1 MKARL
6 ATSILLA
13 AGLTAPFAATA
24 IADTALE
31 NPAVREILAMTEA
44 GVGEAVILARIAQI
58 DSWPELTG
66 EEIAA
71 LKKKKVGDRVLLR
84 LVERAGAAPETRPE
98 PRSEPEPEPS
108 QRSEPA
114 PAPAPVPAPPPAEP
128 DGATAATAAET
139 PPRLRVEL
147 TTDFPV
153 HWVEV
158 RVDGR
163 RVAELGELL
172 SGESEPAGILS
183 PPVRLRFR
191 DSRVVYEGDVKPG
204 ERRVEVSYAVT
215 EVEADPDDE
224 WSEYSRQS
232 YASAGVWA
240 SGKRPEGRW
249 TAAKSAKCVARAEQT
264 CHVIAKTSRKA
275 KTRFGGDPVYGL
287 SYRVSPEPQP

>member
-1 MKARL
+1 MKARAAL
-6 ATSILLA
+6 WILLV
-13 AGLTAPFAATA
+13 AGLMAPLTAAIA

-31 NPAVREILAMTEA
+31 HPAVREILAMTEA
-44 GVGEAVILARIAQI
+44 GVGEAVILARIDQI

-71 LKKKKVGDRVLLR
+71 LKKKNVGDRVLLR
-84 LVERAGAAPETRPE
+84 LVERAGVD
-98 PRSEPEPEPS
+98 SEPEPEP
-108 QRSEPA
+108 QFEPA
-114 PAPAPVPAPPPAEP
+114 AAPVPAPVSPSAEPAE
-128 DGATAATAAET
+128 AVEAVEATAAES

-147 TTDFPV
+147 ATDFPI

-158 RVDGR
+158 WVDGR

-172 SGESEPAGILS
+172 SGESDPAGILS
-183 PPVRLRFR
+183 PPARLRFR
-191 DSRVVYEGDVKPG
+191 DSRVVYEGDVEQG

-232 YASAGVWA
+232 YSSAGVWA

-275 KTRFGGDPVYGL
+275 KTRFGGEPVYGL
-287 SYRVSPEPQP
+287 SYRVSVESQP

>member
-1 MKARL
+1 MKARAAL
-6 ATSILLA
+6 SILLV
-13 AGLTAPFAATA
+13 AGLMAPFTAAIA
-24 IADTALE
+24 VADTALE
-31 NPAVREILAMTEA
+31 HPAIREILAMTEA
-44 GVGEAVILARIAQI
+44 GVGEAVILARIDQI

-71 LKKKKVGDRVLLR
+71 LKKKNVGDRVLLR
-84 LVERAGAAPETRPE
+84 LVERAGAD
-98 PRSEPEPEPS
+98 SEPEPEP
-108 QRSEPA
+108 QSEPA
-114 PAPAPVPAPPPAEP
+114 AAPVPAPVSPSAEPAE
-128 DGATAATAAET
+128 AVEATAAES

-147 TTDFPV
+147 ATDFPI

-172 SGESEPAGILS
+172 SGESDPAGILS
-183 PPVRLRFR
+183 PPARLRFR

-232 YASAGVWA
+232 YSSAGVWA
-240 SGKRPEGRW
+240 SEKRPEGRW

-275 KTRFGGDPVYGL
+275 KTRFGGEPVYGL